1 MLLNGLVRKYKY
13 YILGGIVGILI
24 LMVTIIWLLRP
35 SEKNEAEFSFQE
47 ESTTVTNESSKQI
60 ESTKQIKKE
69 QNLDIFVDV
78 KGAVKNPGMY
88 EVQGAMRV
96 WDVVGLAGG
105 VKENADTKQVNFSQ
119 RISDQMVIYIPVH
132 GEVLPEILKEVSNEN
147 NQDKENNSTMNKID
161 LNKASET
168 ELQALTGVG
177 GKKAQEIIRYREQ
190 KGGFKSVEDLK
201 NISGIGEKTFEKLK
215 DQITVS

>member
-1 MLLNGLVRKYKY
+1 MLLNSLVRKYKY
-13 YILGGIVGILI
+13 YVFGGIVGILV
-24 LMVTIIWLLRP
+24 LMGTIFLLFKP
-35 SEKNEAEFSFQE
+35 SGKNEAEFSFQE
-47 ESTTVTNESSKQI
+47 ESTTVTNESSKQV

-88 EVQGAMRV
+88 EVQEAMRV

-119 RISDQMVIYIPVH
+119 RISDQMVIYIPVQ

-147 NQDKENNSTMNKID
+147 NQDKETNSAMNKID

-168 ELQALTGVG
+168 ELQTLTGVG
-177 GKKAQEIIRYREQ
+177 GKKAQEIIRYREE
-190 KGGFKSVEDLK
+190 KGGFKSIEDLK

-215 DQITVS
+215 NQITVS